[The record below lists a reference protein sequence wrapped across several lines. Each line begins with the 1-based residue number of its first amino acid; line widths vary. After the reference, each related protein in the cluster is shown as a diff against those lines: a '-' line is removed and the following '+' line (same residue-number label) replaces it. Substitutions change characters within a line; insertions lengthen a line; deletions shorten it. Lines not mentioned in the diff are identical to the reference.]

1 MNAPSASGT
10 RAGPPLV
17 SLSLAS
23 AAALGYQILLLRL
36 FSIIQW
42 HHFAYMVIS
51 LALLGYGASGT
62 FLTLA
67 RQRLSGHLPAA
78 YGLGIGLFAL
88 SCLPAFLLAQYLAFS
103 PEELLWRPQLIWR
116 LGALYLVL
124 GLPFFFVACAVGLVL
139 MGWGRLAGRVYA
151 VDLIGAASGAT
162 AGYISERQGRSRSY
176 R

>member
-1 MNAPSASGT
+1 MRPAQRHPSRPATGL
-10 RAGPPLV
+10 AD
-17 SLSLAS
+17 LAS
-23 AAALGYQILLLRL
+23 AAAHWVMRSLLLRL

-88 SCLPAFLLAQYLAFS
+88 YILRRSCS
-103 PEELLWRPQLIWR
+103 PTLRKNCCGGHSSS
-116 LGALYLVL
+116 GAWCLVL

-139 MGWGRLAGRVYA
+139 IGWGQLAGRVYA
-151 VDLIGAASGAT
+151 VDLIGAAAGAT
-162 AGYISERQGRSRSY
+162 AVIAALWLMTPTLR
-176 R
+176 